1 MDRFGCCFYRIIII
15 AYMRSAR
22 MISRKED
29 RVLYYTTRLLTSF
42 VNTFCPHYIEVEWAI
57 DPLLYVHPPNP
68 FSFSLSPL

>member
-1 MDRFGCCFYRIIII
+1 
-15 AYMRSAR
+15 